1 MNKLIIKSNPH
12 KYLEDDNLSLNAKGL
27 LTILLTNEKIEQI
40 DDVSKFCSNSQR
52 EIMDT
57 LFELKANK
65 YIRVNPKTK
74 LIEKNTEPYQVVY
87 KNNNLEL

>member
-1 MNKLIIKSNPH
+1 MNKLIVNSNPH
-12 KYLEDDNLSLNAKGL
+12 KYLKDNNLSLSAKGL
-27 LTILLTNEKIEQI
+27 LTILLTNEKIEEM
-40 DDVSKFCSNSQR
+40 DDVGKFCSNSQR

-74 LIEKNTEPYQVVY
+74 LINANTEPYQVVY
-87 KNNNLEL
+87 KDNNLEL

>member
-1 MNKLIIKSNPH
+1 MNKLIVNSNPH
-12 KYLEDDNLSLNAKGL
+12 KYLEDDNLSLSAKGL
-27 LTILLTNEKIEQI
+27 LTTLLTNEKIEAI

-74 LIEKNTEPYQVVY
+74 LINANTEPYQVVY
-87 KNNNLEL
+87 KDNNLKL